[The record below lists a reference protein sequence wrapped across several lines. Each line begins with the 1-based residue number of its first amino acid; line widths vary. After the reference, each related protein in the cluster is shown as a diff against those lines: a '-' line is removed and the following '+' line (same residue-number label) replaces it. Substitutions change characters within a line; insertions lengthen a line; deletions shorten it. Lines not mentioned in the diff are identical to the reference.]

1 MSRRHSAAW
10 VHDRCCR
17 ISCQIKVF
25 KPKAYM
31 LRCDAK
37 YENLRAAVCELRF
50 VVAFVSKSF
59 FFVRLGVEEESK
71 SVSELQMAPG

>member
-1 MSRRHSAAW
+1 
-10 VHDRCCR
+10 
-17 ISCQIKVF
+17 
-25 KPKAYM
+25 M